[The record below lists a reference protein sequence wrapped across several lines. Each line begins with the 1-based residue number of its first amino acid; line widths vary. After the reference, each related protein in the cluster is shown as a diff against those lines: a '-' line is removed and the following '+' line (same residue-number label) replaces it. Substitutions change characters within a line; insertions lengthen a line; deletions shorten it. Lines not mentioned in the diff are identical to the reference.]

1 MVLIRFISVG
11 NYLLENEG
19 GYWLVIPKEWDELMI
34 QREEYLGIKWELIYK
49 KMTFEKLLSCV
60 KISKMKLFSA
70 NVMGY

>member
-49 KMTFEKLLSCV
+49 EMTFEKLLSCV
-60 KISKMKLFSA
+60 KISKMKLFSTY
-70 NVMGY
+70 VIGY

>member
-1 MVLIRFISVG
+1 M
-11 NYLLENEG
+11 EG

-34 QREEYLGIKWELIYK
+34 QIEEYLGIKWELIYK
-49 KMTFEKLLSCV
+49 EMTFEKLLSCV